1 MSLDE
6 FAERRRPLSENT
18 LKLLGQVSTATIQN
32 QLFLRGLRRTV
43 IEGVL
48 PLVAA
53 RPRFAGEAFTLRY
66 IPARED
72 LDVVAAFRD
81 PKHPQRVAV
90 ESVPP
95 GQVLVC
101 DSRQDPRAAS
111 AGEILVTRLGV
122 RGAVAFVTD
131 GAVRDSYEMGATGI
145 PVFAAGVT
153 PTTNLVL
160 HHAVDIQV
168 PIGCGGVAVYP
179 GDVLVG
185 DSEGVVVIPRHLA
198 DEVAAAALE
207 QERLERFL
215 LERVRQ
221 GAPVP
226 GTYPPDDETR
236 AAYARFREEGSV

>member
-6 FAERRRPLSENT
+6 FAEGPPSLGDDT
-18 LKLLGQVSTATIQN
+18 LQLLGQVSTATIQN

-43 IEGVL
+43 LEGVL
-48 PLVAA
+48 PLVAE

-95 GQVLVC
+95 GHVLVC

-122 RGAVAFVTD
+122 RGAAAFVTD
-131 GAVRDSYEMGATGI
+131 GAVRDSYEMAATGI

-185 DSEGVVVIPRHLA
+185 DEEGVVVIPRHLA
-198 DEVAAAALE
+198 DEIAVNALE
-207 QERLERFL
+207 QEELERFL

-226 GTYPPDDETR
+226 GTYPPDDVTR
-236 AAYARFREEGSV
+236 AAYARSREETAG